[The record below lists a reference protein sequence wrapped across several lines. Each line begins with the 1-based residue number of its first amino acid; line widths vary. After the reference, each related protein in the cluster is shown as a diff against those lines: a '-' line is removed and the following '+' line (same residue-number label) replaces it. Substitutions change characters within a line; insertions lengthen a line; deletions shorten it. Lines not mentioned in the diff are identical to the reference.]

1 MLLDFIRVKFEQEM
15 TMRSED
21 RKAAIA
27 AYKERKSAAG
37 VFVVRCTATA
47 ECWVGK
53 APDVRTI
60 RNRLWFGLGLGT
72 FPKRRL
78 QAEFRRH
85 GEGAFTFEVL
95 EVIDPELGRYAAA
108 QALDERLA
116 HWRRALGADA
126 L

>member
-1 MLLDFIRVKFEQEM
+1 
-15 TMRSED
+15 MRFED
-21 RKAAIA
+21 RRAAIA

-37 VFVVRCTATA
+37 VFVVRCTATG

-72 FPKRRL
+72 FHRRRL

-85 GEGAFTFEVL
+85 GEAAFTFEVL

-108 QALDERLA
+108 QALDERFA
-116 HWRRALGADA
+116 NWRDALGADA